1 MSNKNEIIAR
11 VEKDIKDNTFGRFVL
26 QPLQR
31 GFGTTI
37 GNAMRRVLLT
47 SVPGAAITSIR
58 IDGILHE
65 FSTIKGVVEDV
76 PEIILNLKQVRIK
89 LHDPKPDKVTLHLKG
104 PGEFT
109 AGMIGKNS
117 TQFEIMNPD
126 LHICSMNED
135 ADFTMEL
142 RIAKGTGWVPAE
154 RNKTVD
160 YPIGTIFIDSIFSPV
175 KNVAMKV
182 ENLPGAPKE
191 LMEKLTL
198 EVTTDGSVTPDEAIG
213 CAANLLIDFFK
224 LFVTSEAK
232 PIEIK
237 DEKPDEEIVRIRNLL
252 RKSVDE
258 MELSV
263 RAYNCLKA
271 NNIKTIADLVSR
283 DEQEM
288 LRFKNF
294 GRKSLNELMVKLKEM
309 GLHFGMDVSKYLN
322 SEEE

>member
-37 GNAMRRVLLT
+37 GNAIRRVLLT

-109 AGMIGKNS
+109 AGMIGENS

-154 RNKTVD
+154 RIKTVD

-224 LFVTSEAK
+224 LFVTGEAK

>member
-224 LFVTSEAK
+224 LFVTGEAK

>member
-1 MSNKNEIIAR
+1 
-11 VEKDIKDNTFGRFVL
+11 
-26 QPLQR
+26 
-31 GFGTTI
+31 
-37 GNAMRRVLLT
+37 
-47 SVPGAAITSIR
+47 
-58 IDGILHE
+58 
-65 FSTIKGVVEDV
+65 
-76 PEIILNLKQVRIK
+76 
-89 LHDPKPDKVTLHLKG
+89 
-104 PGEFT
+104 
-109 AGMIGKNS
+109 
-117 TQFEIMNPD
+117 
-126 LHICSMNED
+126 
-135 ADFTMEL
+135 
-142 RIAKGTGWVPAE
+142 AKGTGWVPAE

-224 LFVTSEAK
+224 LFVTGEAK

>member
-104 PGEFT
+104 PGELT
-109 AGMIGKNS
+109 AGMIGENS

-224 LFVTSEAK
+224 LFVTGEAK

>member
-109 AGMIGKNS
+109 AGMIGENS

-182 ENLPGAPKE
+182 ENL
-191 LMEKLTL
+191 
-198 EVTTDGSVTPDEAIG
+198 
-213 CAANLLIDFFK
+213 
-224 LFVTSEAK
+224 
-232 PIEIK
+232 
-237 DEKPDEEIVRIRNLL
+237 
-252 RKSVDE
+252 
-258 MELSV
+258 
-263 RAYNCLKA
+263 
-271 NNIKTIADLVSR
+271 
-283 DEQEM
+283 
-288 LRFKNF
+288 
-294 GRKSLNELMVKLKEM
+294 
-309 GLHFGMDVSKYLN
+309 
-322 SEEE
+322 

>member
-109 AGMIGKNS
+109 AGMIGENS

-198 EVTTDGSVTPDEAIG
+198 EVTTDGSVTPDEAVG
-213 CAANLLIDFFK
+213 YAANLLIDFFK
-224 LFVTSEAK
+224 LFVTGEAK

>member
-109 AGMIGKNS
+109 AGMIGENS

-224 LFVTSEAK
+224 LFVTGEAK

>member
-89 LHDPKPDKVTLHLKG
+89 LRDPKPDKVTLHLKG
-104 PGEFT
+104 PGELT
-109 AGMIGKNS
+109 AGMIGENS

-224 LFVTSEAK
+224 LFVTGEAK